1 MGPGVD
7 QHLGAPPE
15 GRAMATVAV
24 DAAKGVAA
32 ALHRVAPSAAPRA
45 TGHPR
50 AALRLGAADDL
61 ALGAAPHGA
70 RKGRHPVGGAGGPHL
85 CREGAALKGYEDGP
99 GGLALAVL

>member
-7 QHLGAPPE
+7 RHLGAPPE

-61 ALGAAPHGA
+61 ALRAAPHGA
-70 RKGRHPVGGAGGPHL
+70 RKGRHI
-85 CREGAALKGYEDGP
+85 CREGAALKGYEDGI